1 MVAEITTWEEL
12 EKISRTH
19 PGLIVIDFYAQWCGP
34 CKKMMPFLQEL
45 AGAFSD
51 VQFLKVDIE
60 RAPTLAEYFKVSSM
74 PTILFIKQAEIKATI
89 IDADLAGVYETL
101 QKYH

>member
-1 MVAEITTWEEL
+1 MVAEITTWDEL
-12 EKISRTH
+12 ETISRTH

-45 AGAFSD
+45 AAAFKD

-60 RAPTLAEYFKVSSM
+60 QAPALAEYFKVSSM
-74 PTILFIKQAEIKATI
+74 PTILFIKQGEIKSTVI
-89 IDADLAGVYETL
+89 GADLAGVYENL
-101 QKYH
+101 QQYR